1 MLSNREL
8 FIKSIFIPNDKK
20 DGVEYM
26 SEGEV
31 EDIIRKISQV
41 GESLG
46 YVGTNLS
53 KDDLKNNQ
61 RKHKYDVWI
70 AKEAKKNISILDR
83 IVDLRLIVDWAI
95 ETKID
100 LFAFTFQEAF
110 ESQAFWHLEMIS
122 RYEIEKINIPNIDE
136 ERIVFRFSD
145 KKHFLYLLNAEEL
158 KYEGK
163 VMGHCVGGNNYKQKI
178 KNGLSIILSIRD
190 GKNDPHVTI
199 EIDVP
204 SRMVIQQQGRANQE
218 PIKKYKNFIKEFL
231 LFSTDFGNLDKK
243 EIIKFL
249 NINF

>member
-31 EDIIRKISQV
+31 EDIIKKISQV

-190 GKNDPHVTI
+190 SKNNPHVTI